1 MKKTLCIVLILLIS
15 PLLFSQNLQ
24 DNPDYRE
31 SLRYKQLSEEA
42 IEDGEYAKAL
52 EYAELSKEYAEKS
65 DAYIAKRLAQYRANQ
80 LLNRAEGLR
89 GQVERSGRAKQYP
102 EDYAKAAGLIETART
117 LYQNEQYEKSSESS
131 RSAIA
136 IMEGFE
142 PVRTGGSALPAA
154 YVVRDMPGE
163 EDCFWRIAGYD
174 FIYGEYDGW
183 YPIYQANKDKLPQ
196 PDNPDLI
203 HPGMVMEI
211 PEREGETRSGVW
223 VDGEI
228 RASAP

>member
-1 MKKTLCIVLILLIS
+1 MKKILCILLILMIT
-15 PLLFSQNLQ
+15 PLLFAQNLQ

-31 SLRYKQLSEEA
+31 SLRYKRLSEES
-42 IEDGEYAKAL
+42 IEDGEYVKAV

-80 LLNRAEGLR
+80 LLKRAEGLK

-102 EDYAKAAGLIETART
+102 EDYTTAAALIETSRT
-117 LYQNEQYEKSSESS
+117 LYLNEQYEKSSESS

-136 IMEGFE
+136 IMEEFE
-142 PVRTGGSALPAA
+142 PARTTGSGLPAF
-154 YVVRDMPGE
+154 YIVRDMPGE

-174 FIYGEYDGW
+174 FIYGDYGGW
-183 YPIYQANKDKLPQ
+183 YPIYQANKAKLSQ
-196 PDNPDLI
+196 PDNPDI
-203 HPGMVMEI
+203 IYSGMVMEI

-228 RASAP
+228 RATAP